1 MADPASIR
9 ASYGHT
15 RPEHHLSA
23 GLGPDLPGVRR
34 HGPDSRPKNVQWLH
48 NGSRDGLIRFH
59 RHNGMYRDGLRPN
72 SPPNMLCSPIV
83 QQHSKRFLHGGTD
96 GTLDGN
102 GVPEHP
108 GKPM

>member
-1 MADPASIR
+1 MALYDFIGTMGCTAM
-9 ASYGHT
+9 AYGPT
-15 RPEHHLSA
+15 P
-23 GLGPDLPGVRR
+23 
-34 HGPDSRPKNVQWLH
+34 
-48 NGSRDGLIRFH
+48 
-59 RHNGMYRDGLRPN
+59 
-72 SPPNMLCSPIV
+72 PPNMLCSPIV